1 MRLLCT
7 FPTAADFSPEIRVD
21 VSFASILR
29 ECSILT
35 FGGQVASPT
44 AVGTVQNVEGN
55 TEIVCKW
62 FNPLSHDSG
71 KMSHP
76 FAATMSSLKLMP
88 LTKAAATAVEW
99 QSTKP
104 ELGAEAM
111 PLYELPMG
119 VPFVLPFIC
128 RETKRHKMNSCR
140 MSLCR
145 SVCPTFAECGGEGER
160 ILSRMLSTLLLLDDD
175 DDDE

>member
-35 FGGQVASPT
+35 FGGQVAGPT

-55 TEIVCKW
+55 TKIGCKW

-104 ELGAEAM
+104 AFGAEAM

-128 RETKRHKMNSCR
+128 RETKRHKMNSFAGFN
-140 MSLCR
+140 LNVIR
-145 SVCPTFAECGGEGER
+145 SSANLSCGG
-160 ILSRMLSTLLLLDDD
+160 SRVDQLHSRRNLGPQMN
-175 DDDE
+175 E

>member
-7 FPTAADFSPEIRVD
+7 FPIAADFSPEIRVD

-35 FGGQVASPT
+35 FGGQVAGPT

-55 TEIVCKW
+55 TKIGCKW

-104 ELGAEAM
+104 ALGAEAM

-119 VPFVLPFIC
+119 VPFVLPFILGKQ
-128 RETKRHKMNSCR
+128 RSELICR
-140 MSLCR
+140 MSLH
-145 SVCPTFAECGGEGER
+145 R
-160 ILSRMLSTLLLLDDD
+160 IASRWPRGCVALLSRDASKSKM
-175 DDDE
+175 